1 MKKFL
6 FLFLL
11 VILLCFTF
19 ACQDK
24 EATAKL
30 EEFKAQAEIEEDY
43 FPGADGVRLFYRK
56 VGSGSE
62 TAIYLHGGPA
72 DMSDGGY
79 ELDALANGRT
89 LIAFDQRSGGRSE
102 LVNDPEFLTVDHYLR
117 DIEALRQHF
126 DLEKIILIGQSWGS
140 GLAVQYA
147 ALHPD
152 RVTRLLLLSP
162 MPPARNP
169 FWSQRI
175 EKTNS
180 VIGDEGVARIERLTE
195 EIKTAPNS
203 QVKSLFQ
210 ELIETIFLGY
220 VTDVSVLKKMK
231 VNYWDASPEALRHEL
246 LAQDVAFSSLGDW
259 DFRPALASMEIPI
272 LVVEGAE
279 THVPLDATREWAAS
293 APNARILLVPGANH
307 ITWLEGDVPK
317 LFKQLNKFLAGLWPE
332 EAEE

>member
-1 MKKFL
+1 
-6 FLFLL
+6 
-11 VILLCFTF
+11 
-19 ACQDK
+19 
-24 EATAKL
+24 
-30 EEFKAQAEIEEDY
+30 
-43 FPGADGVRLFYRK
+43 
-56 VGSGSE
+56 
-62 TAIYLHGGPA
+62 
-72 DMSDGGY
+72 
-79 ELDALANGRT
+79 
-89 LIAFDQRSGGRSE
+89 
-102 LVNDPEFLTVDHYLR
+102 
-117 DIEALRQHF
+117 
-126 DLEKIILIGQSWGS
+126 
-140 GLAVQYA
+140 
-147 ALHPD
+147 
-152 RVTRLLLLSP
+152 

-180 VIGDEGVARIERLTE
+180 VISDEGVARIERLTE